1 MGLEVDMEKLKFLYS
16 GIRWLKLHLVMS
28 IVAMILGVFWVLL
41 IAAAIFAS
49 VRELLVVKRI
59 PLEPIMIL
67 SAVIYVLAIILRVLY
82 YLGAR
87 SASKCFD
94 SLRNYKRVSLILIIY
109 SVVML
114 LLLLEYLNR
123 TINEINSALE
133 IAQKWGSVNLDI
145 IKEPIE
151 RAHFTFAALRAV
163 LSIIATF
170 MEIYLVGIFSDIGK
184 LFATQMERDEESG
197 LSMFHRKFVTMLEDA
212 TDFLRWSSIVSI
224 FEMIILPLSQLLAI
238 VALVLYIIG
247 VVKGYKG
254 LSEIEPLIAYHIHYM
269 QIYKQAPPS

>member
-151 RAHFTFAALRAV
+151 RAHSTFAALRAV

-247 VVKGYKG
+247 VVKGYMG
-254 LSEIEPLIAYHIHYM
+254 LSEIEPLIAYYIHYM

>member
-16 GIRWLKLHLVMS
+16 GIRWLKLYLTVS
-28 IVAMILGVFWVLL
+28 IAAMILGLFAVLF

-59 PLEPIMIL
+59 PLEPIMIS
-67 SAVIYVLAIILRVLY
+67 SAVIYVPAIILRVLY

-123 TINEINSALE
+123 TVNEINSALE
-133 IAQKWGSVNLDI
+133 IAQKWGSVSLNI
-145 IKEPIE
+145 IEEPIE
-151 RAHFTFAALRAV
+151 RARSTFAALRAV
-163 LSIIATF
+163 LSIIAAF
-170 MEIYLVGIFSDIGK
+170 MEIYLAGIFSDIGK

-197 LSMFHRKFVTMLEDA
+197 LPMFRGKFVTMLEDA
-212 TDFLRWSSIVSI
+212 TDFFRWSFVVSI
-224 FEMIILPLSQLLAI
+224 FGVIILPLSQLLAI

-254 LSEIEPLIAYHIHYM
+254 LSEIEPPIAYYIHYM
-269 QIYKQAPPS
+269 QIYKRAPPS